1 MDDLKSLPPPE
12 KYKTLR
18 DTKERD
24 ETLVALLSSKTKT
37 EAAQKLSLSRNAL
50 YERIEKWELD
60 KVLARI
66 PQQALQT
73 LQMGSDLAAETL
85 IDALGNR
92 HERLDAAKEILDRV
106 GLTGDKATN
115 MTQIN
120 IGSELGVKF
129 EKG

>member
-12 KYKTLR
+12 KDKTLR